1 MIVHTFGPAWG
12 SIDLSPFAVKLL
24 TWLRMAQLPCAT
36 KVGNV
41 RKMRN
46 AKLPAL
52 ALDDGRML
60 NDSQQIIEFL
70 REMHQDPL
78 RERLRSQ
85 SERAVARAWRALFE
99 TDLYFAAYYQRW
111 IPEPNF
117 AILRP
122 VMVDYMGALG
132 VPAFVRPWVVKAVR
146 RNVRAQLEAQGTGRR
161 PVEQIHA
168 IADAGYAAASD
179 FLADKLY
186 FMGDRPSELDA
197 TVFAFLHTLLLP
209 PFESPQK
216 EWVAGRANLV
226 DYHRRMLAQYWPERD
241 AVPAAARSTAMA

>member
-1 MIVHTFGPAWG
+1 MIVHTFGPAWNT
-12 SIDLSPFAVKLL
+12 IDLSPFVVKLL
-24 TWLRMAQLPCAT
+24 TWLRMARLPCTTQVAD
-36 KVGNV
+36 V

-52 ALDDGRML
+52 TLDDGRL
-60 NDSQQIIEFL
+60 VNDSQQIIDLL
-70 REMHQDPL
+70 RQLHEDPL
-78 RERLRSQ
+78 DEQRWSPAKQAL
-85 SERAVARAWRALFE
+85 ACAWRSLFE

-111 IPEPNF
+111 VPESNF
-117 AILRP
+117 EILRP
-122 VMVDYMGALG
+122 VMSAYLGALS
-132 VPAFVRPWVVKAVR
+132 VPAFARALAVQAVR

-168 IADAGYAAASD
+168 MADRGYAAASD
-179 FLADKLY
+179 FLADKPY

-216 EWVAGRANLV
+216 QLVASRSNLLR
-226 DYHRRMLAQYWPERD
+226 YHQRMLQQYWPERD
-241 AVPAAARSTAMA
+241 AAAA